1 MSDREDRKRRG
12 IDGAAAAL
20 RKQVAKGGR
29 PITHEK
35 ARDRVRDAV
44 RRSEKK
50 NPNNSR
56 R

>member
-12 IDGAAAAL
+12 NDGAASAL
-20 RKQVAKGGR
+20 RKQAAQNGR

-44 RRSEKK
+44 RHTEKK
-50 NPNNSR
+50 TKQER
-56 R
+56 